1 MTVRRHFLDSCGGVR
16 RQDSDSSGRIPRRFV
31 SNQLLSSGKF
41 HERGN
46 HCGAGDGGAV
56 AGEGLGC
63 LRAGGRGAGGRPG
76 GRALHRGHTLGLQR
90 GRGWRRPGGAGLC
103 HPRRLCGGHFTL
115 RAAGPAGQAADR
127 DAGPGGLRGAPGHG
141 EGAAADRRAA
151 GVDLFPEPDPGAY
164 RLHPDPDPAAAQGD
178 ESAEAGSARGGLC
191 PDLRP
196 DRPLHAVAGGLR
208 GDISQRYPA
217 GQHQPRRRCAGP
229 RDHPG
234 HGAHGM
240 AVPVG
245 GMALGLAVALFIS
258 YRKPRDYEALD
269 LATTNVPHH
278 HPESHAEP
286 HTLGL
291 VMAGVAIVAAL
302 GIQLWTGSMVLGGLV
317 GFALL
322 SVGGI
327 FRWREADDLFTSGM
341 RMMALIGFIMISASG
356 FAAVMN
362 ATGHID
368 TLVQSSFDIIGDNR
382 GLAALIMLLVGL
394 FITLGI
400 GSSFSTIPI
409 IAAIFVPLAV
419 QFGFS
424 PLATV
429 ALVGTA
435 AALGD
440 AGSPASDST
449 LGPTS
454 GLNVD
459 RQHDHIWDSVVPT
472 FLHYN
477 IPLIA
482 FGWAAAMLF

>member
-1 MTVRRHFLDSCGGVR
+1 MNAVIIAVLVMVGLSLARVSVVFALIVGALVGGLVGGLSIEESLSAFNEGVGGGAQVALAYATLGAFAVAISR
-16 RQDSDSSGRIPRRFV
+16 SGLPDLLASRLIGLLGQEATAARQARVKVLLLTAVLLVSISSQNLIPVHIAFIPILIPPLLKV
-31 SNQLLSSGKF
+31 MNQLRLDR
-41 HERGN
+41 RGVA
-46 HCGAGDGGAV
+46 CALTFGLTAPYMLLPVGFGAIFLNDILLANINR
-56 AGEGLGC
+56 AGEAMGLEIT
-63 LRAGGRGAGGRPG
+63 RGM
-76 GRALHRGHTLGLQR
+76 
-90 GRGWRRPGGAGLC
+90 
-103 HPRRLCGGHFTL
+103 
-115 RAAGPAGQAADR
+115 
-127 DAGPGGLRGAPGHG
+127 
-141 EGAAADRRAA
+141 
-151 GVDLFPEPDPGAY
+151 V
-164 RLHPDPDPAAAQGD
+164 
-178 ESAEAGSARGGLC
+178 
-191 PDLRP
+191 
-196 DRPLHAVAGGLR
+196 PLA
-208 GDISQRYPA
+208 
-217 GQHQPRRRCAGP
+217 
-229 RDHPG
+229 
-234 HGAHGM
+234 M

-245 GMALGLAVALFIS
+245 GMALGLAVALLVS
-258 YRKPRDYEALD
+258 YRKPREYQALD
-269 LATTNVPHH
+269 VATTNVPHH
-278 HPESHAEP
+278 HPEIHEP

-291 VMAGVAIVAAL
+291 VMSGVAIVAAL
-302 GIQLWTGSMVLGGLV
+302 GIQLFTGSMVLGGLV

-327 FRWREADDLFTSGM
+327 FKWREADDLFTSGM

-362 ATGHID
+362 ATGEID
-368 TLVQSSFDIIGDNR
+368 SLVQSSFAIIGDNR

-429 ALVGTA
+429 VLVGTA

>member
-1 MTVRRHFLDSCGGVR
+1 MNAVIIAVLVMVGLSLARVSVVFALIVGALVGGLVGGLSIEESLSAFNEGVGGGAQVALAYATLGAFAVAISR
-16 RQDSDSSGRIPRRFV
+16 SGLPDLLASRLIGLLGQEATATRQARVKVLLLTAVLLVSISSQNLIPVHIAFIPILIPPLLKV
-31 SNQLLSSGKF
+31 MNQLRLDR
-41 HERGN
+41 RGVA
-46 HCGAGDGGAV
+46 CALTFGLTAPYMLLPVGFGAIFLNDILLANINR
-56 AGEGLGC
+56 AGEAMGLEIT
-63 LRAGGRGAGGRPG
+63 RGM
-76 GRALHRGHTLGLQR
+76 
-90 GRGWRRPGGAGLC
+90 
-103 HPRRLCGGHFTL
+103 
-115 RAAGPAGQAADR
+115 
-127 DAGPGGLRGAPGHG
+127 
-141 EGAAADRRAA
+141 
-151 GVDLFPEPDPGAY
+151 V
-164 RLHPDPDPAAAQGD
+164 
-178 ESAEAGSARGGLC
+178 
-191 PDLRP
+191 
-196 DRPLHAVAGGLR
+196 PLA
-208 GDISQRYPA
+208 
-217 GQHQPRRRCAGP
+217 
-229 RDHPG
+229 
-234 HGAHGM
+234 M

-245 GMALGLAVALFIS
+245 GMALGLAVALLVS
-258 YRKPRDYEALD
+258 YRKPREYQALD
-269 LATTNVPHH
+269 VATTNVPHH
-278 HPESHAEP
+278 HPEIHEP

-291 VMAGVAIVAAL
+291 VMSGVAIVAAL
-302 GIQLWTGSMVLGGLV
+302 GIQLFTGSMVLGGLV

-327 FRWREADDLFTSGM
+327 FKWREADDLFTSGM

-362 ATGHID
+362 ATGEID
-368 TLVQSSFDIIGDNR
+368 SLVQSSFAIIGDNR

-429 ALVGTA
+429 VLVGTA

>member
-1 MTVRRHFLDSCGGVR
+1 MNAVIIAVLVMVGLSLARVSVVFALVVGALVGGLVGGLSIEDTLSAFNEGVGGGAQVALAYATLGAFAVAISRSGLPDLLARRLIGMLGQEATEARQATVKALLLTAVLLVSI
-16 RQDSDSSGRIPRRFV
+16 SSQNLIPVHIAFIPILIPPLLKV
-31 SNQLLSSGKF
+31 MNQL
-41 HERGN
+41 
-46 HCGAGDGGAV
+46 
-56 AGEGLGC
+56 
-63 LRAGGRGAGGRPG
+63 
-76 GRALHRGHTLGLQR
+76 
-90 GRGWRRPGGAGLC
+90 
-103 HPRRLCGGHFTL
+103 RL
-115 RAAGPAGQAADR
+115 
-127 DAGPGGLRGAPGHG
+127 
-141 EGAAADRRAA
+141 DRRAVACALTFGLTAPYMLLPVGFGAIFLNDILLANINRA
-151 GVDLFPEPDPGAY
+151 GDVLGLEIT
-164 RLHPDPDPAAAQGD
+164 
-178 ESAEAGSARGGLC
+178 RGMV
-191 PDLRP
+191 PM
-196 DRPLHAVAGGLR
+196 A
-208 GDISQRYPA
+208 
-217 GQHQPRRRCAGP
+217 
-229 RDHPG
+229 
-234 HGAHGM
+234 M

-258 YRKPRDYEALD
+258 YRKPREYQALD

-278 HPESHAEP
+278 HPESDAEP

-327 FRWREADDLFTSGM
+327 FKWREADDLFTSGM